1 MRKGATK
8 LGDVV
13 DLCVTAIVL
22 LGKLLDTYAI
32 ITSAKRIE
40 TDIYIY
46 TVYTPT
52 HFQFLSAKLVRQ
64 AVLVQCVGL
73 CNHLLSELQTRQWP
87 GVTKAQELQ
96 TVLFRLV

>member
-1 MRKGATK
+1 MVFPRVMRKGATK

-46 TVYTPT
+46 SIYPNPFSIFV
-52 HFQFLSAKLVRQ
+52 S
-64 AVLVQCVGL
+64 
-73 CNHLLSELQTRQWP
+73 QT
-87 GVTKAQELQ
+87 G
-96 TVLFRLV
+96 